1 MTAIEPVIKAKRPEW
16 GADERTSGG
25 DRDGG
30 TRGIGWAIT
39 ESLAT
44 QGIHVAAG
52 YSTNHEAAKTAFEKC
67 HAAGWSVSVHQGNVG
82 IPEDCRRVVGEV
94 VTAHGR
100 VDYLINN
107 AGVTVDR
114 SVRKMTIEEW
124 HAVLRVNLSGAFYMI
139 KAVLGHMMDR
149 GAGRIVNITS
159 LIGETGNIGQ
169 ANYAAAKAGLVGLTK
184 TLALEM
190 APRGITVNCVSPGF
204 TETDMLASIPEK
216 ILAGVV
222 ERIPMQRLAS
232 PGEIAHAVTLLDDRS
247 GHITGVA
254 LPVNGGMDM

>member
-1 MTAIEPVIKAKRPEW
+1 MSERRVAIV
-16 GADERTSGG
+16 T
-25 DRDGG
+25 GG

-39 ESLAT
+39 ESLAA

-52 YSTNHEAAKTAFEKC
+52 YSANHEAAKAAEHKAQ
-67 HAAGWSVSVHQGNVG
+67 AAGWSVSVHQGNVG
-82 IPEDCRRVVGEV
+82 VPEDCARVVSDV
-94 VTAHGR
+94 VAAQGR
-100 VDYLINN
+100 VDYLVNN

-139 KAVLGHMMDR
+139 KAALTHMMDR
-149 GAGRIVNITS
+149 GSGRIVNITS

-190 APRGITVNCVSPGF
+190 ARTGITVNCVSPGF
-204 TETDMLASIPEK
+204 TATDMLAGIPEK
-216 ILAGVV
+216 VLANVV
-222 ERIPMQRLAS
+222 QRIPMQRLAT
-232 PGEIAHAVTLLDDRS
+232 PAEVAHAVTFLLDDRS
-247 GHITGVA
+247 GYITGVVLA
-254 LPVNGGMDM
+254 VNGGMDM

>member
-1 MTAIEPVIKAKRPEW
+1 VNEVMSA
-16 GADERTSGG
+16 
-25 DRDGG
+25 
-30 TRGIGWAIT
+30 
-39 ESLAT
+39 
-44 QGIHVAAG
+44 QGRI
-52 YSTNHEAAKTAFEKC
+52 
-67 HAAGWSVSVHQGNVG
+67 
-82 IPEDCRRVVGEV
+82 
-94 VTAHGR
+94 
-100 VDYLINN
+100 DYLVNN

-139 KAVLGHMMDR
+139 KAALEQMIASG
-149 GAGRIVNITS
+149 GGRIVNITS

-190 APRGITVNCVSPGF
+190 ARSKITVNCVSPGF
-204 TETDMLASIPEK
+204 TETDMLTDIPEK
-216 ILAGVV
+216 ILAGVI

-232 PGEIAHAVTLLDDRS
+232 TAEIAHAVTFLLDDLS
-247 GHITGVA
+247 GYITGAV